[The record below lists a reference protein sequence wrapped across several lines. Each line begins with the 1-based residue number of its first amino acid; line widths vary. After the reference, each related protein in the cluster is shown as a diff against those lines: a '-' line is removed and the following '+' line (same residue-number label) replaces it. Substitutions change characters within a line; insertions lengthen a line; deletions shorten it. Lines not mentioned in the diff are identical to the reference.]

1 MPKFYI
7 ESEQK
12 KLVIDRETEEEAA
25 KSFISF
31 NPDLVYEAMKTSKT
45 MFVHVAEKGFGGP
58 YRTDSM
64 FDVIELV
71 YKMGPRDE

>member
-12 KLVIDRETEEEAA
+12 KLVIDRETQEEAA
-25 KSFISF
+25 KSFIGL

-45 MFVHVAEKGFGGP
+45 MFVHVDEKGFGGP

-71 YKMGPRDE
+71 YRMGPSGE

>member
-7 ESEQK
+7 ESDEK
-12 KLVIDRETEEEAA
+12 RLVIDRESQEEAA
-25 KSFISF
+25 KSFVGL

-45 MFVHVAEKGFGGP
+45 PFVHVAETGFGGP
-58 YRTDSM
+58 YKTDCM

-71 YKMGPRDE
+71 YKMGPSG

>member
-7 ESEQK
+7 EAEEK
-12 KLVIDRETEEEAA
+12 RLVIDRETQEEAA
-25 KSFISF
+25 KSFVGL

-45 MFVHVAEKGFGGP
+45 MLIHVAETGFGGP

-64 FDVIELV
+64 FDIIELV